1 MNDPSM
7 SERTKGSPGEVSEN
21 IDVLT
26 AKLFFNA
33 AFPVMQVVLDDDPA
47 MNARFRNVKATVQ
60 ICARDGSPSKEGG
73 ELYACHLVFDNGK
86 LTVVQAPAEKPDITL
101 SFSSLAK
108 MNTMFRGGAAL
119 PSIKGFSKPGLLIKI
134 FSLLMSLMIMMPT
147 SRPKDPVKQRLKV
160 KMSLYM
166 ITRALSTYNKLGN
179 PEMAEWC
186 SRQPDRIYQFIVDKY
201 NSKPGDEPEIAC
213 YLRVKAGKS
222 KSGHGVYI
230 RRSPF
235 VMFHFSSVKGAL
247 QVLLKDVA
255 FVEGV
260 EKGCVEVIGS
270 PEYAMNL
277 NDFMA
282 VLQGMM
288 T

>member
-1 MNDPSM
+1 MNEQDL
-7 SERTKGSPGEVSEN
+7 T
-21 IDVLT
+21 T

-47 MNARFRNVKATVQ
+47 MNAKFRNVTGTEQ
-60 ICARDGSPSKEGG
+60 ICAKEGT
-73 ELYACHLVFDNGK
+73 ELYACHLVFDRGK
-86 LTVVQAPAEKPDITL
+86 ITVNQGPAVAPDITL
-101 SFSSLAK
+101 SFGSLAK

-119 PSIKGFSKPGLLIKI
+119 PAIKGFSKLGLLLKV
-134 FSLLMSLMIMMPT
+134 FSLLMSLMLMMPS
-147 SRPKDPVKQRLKV
+147 SRPKDPAKQKLKV

-179 PEMAEWC
+179 WEMSEWC
-186 SRQPDRIYQFIVDKY
+186 RRQPDRIYQFIVDGDSTA
-201 NSKPGDEPEIAC
+201 SKTASKDADAAPAIAC

-222 KSGHGVYI
+222 KSGHGIYT

-235 VMFHFSSVKGAL
+235 VLFHFSSVAGAMK
-247 QVLLKDVA
+247 VLLKDVG

-260 EKGCVEVIGS
+260 EQGCVEVVGS
-270 PEYAMNL
+270 PEYAMAI

>member
-1 MNDPSM
+1 MN
-7 SERTKGSPGEVSEN
+7 EL
-21 IDVLT
+21 DVTT

-47 MNARFRNVKATVQ
+47 MNAKFRNVEATVQ
-60 ICARDGSPSKEGG
+60 ICAKEGN
-73 ELYACHLVFDNGK
+73 ELYACHLVFDKGK

-101 SFSSLAK
+101 SFNSLAK

-134 FSLLMSLMIMMPT
+134 FSLLMSLMIMMPS
-147 SRPKDPVKQRLKV
+147 SRPKDPVKQKLKV

-186 SRQPDRIYQFIVDKY
+186 RRQPDRIYQFIVDSD
-201 NSKPGDEPEIAC
+201 NAKPGAVSGEAVEPAIAC

-222 KSGHGVYI
+222 KSGHGVYT

-235 VMFHFSSVKGAL
+235 VLFHFSSVEGAL
-247 QVLLKDVA
+247 KVLLKDVA

-260 EKGCVEVIGS
+260 EKGCVEVLGS

-282 VLQGMM
+282 VLQGML

>member
-1 MNDPSM
+1 MNDRELM
-7 SERTKGSPGEVSEN
+7 
-21 IDVLT
+21 T

-47 MNARFRNVKATVQ
+47 MAAKFRDVKAVVQ
-60 ICARDGSPSKEGG
+60 ICAKEGN
-73 ELYACHLVFDNGK
+73 ELIACHLAFDHGK
-86 LTVVQAPAEKPDITL
+86 ITVNQGPAPSPDITL
-101 SFSSLAK
+101 SFGSLVK

-119 PSIKGFSKPGLLIKI
+119 PSIKGFSKLGLLLKV
-134 FSLLMSLMIMMPT
+134 FSLLMSLMLMSPK
-147 SRPKDPVKQRLKV
+147 SRPKDPAKQKLKV

-166 ITRALSTYNKLGN
+166 ITRALSSYNKLGD
-179 PEMAEWC
+179 PVMVEWC
-186 SRQPDRIYQFIVDKY
+186 KRQPDRIYQFIVDSEKSAGQ
-201 NSKPGDEPEIAC
+201 NAEPAVAC

-222 KSGHGVYI
+222 KSGHGIYT

-235 VMFHFSSVKGAL
+235 VLFHFFSVEGAMK
-247 QVLLKDVA
+247 VLLKDVA

-270 PEYAMNL
+270 PEYAMGI
-277 NDFMA
+277 NDLMS

>member
-1 MNDPSM
+1 M
-7 SERTKGSPGEVSEN
+7 SEHPANGDVSGVQE
-21 IDVLT
+21 IT

-47 MNARFRNVKATVQ
+47 MNAKFRNVQATVQ
-60 ICARDGSPSKEGG
+60 ISAKERDK
-73 ELYACHLVFDNGK
+73 LYACHLVFNKGK
-86 LTVVQAPAEKPDITL
+86 LDVVQEEAKNPDITL
-101 SFSSLAK
+101 SFNSLAK

-119 PSIKGFSKPGLLIKI
+119 PSIKGFSKPGLLLKV
-134 FSLLMSLMIMMPT
+134 FSLLMSLMIMMPS

-179 PEMAEWC
+179 PEMSEWC
-186 SRQPDRIYQFIVDKY
+186 RRQPDRIYQFIVDREESGTEHPDKH
-201 NSKPGDEPEIAC
+201 PVEIAC

-222 KSGHGVYI
+222 KSGHGVYT

-235 VMFHFSSVKGAL
+235 VLFHFFSVAGAL
-247 QVLLKDVA
+247 KVLLKEVA

>member
-1 MNDPSM
+1 M
-7 SERTKGSPGEVSEN
+7 K
-21 IDVLT
+21 
-26 AKLFFNA
+26 AK
-33 AFPVMQVVLDDDPA
+33 
-47 MNARFRNVKATVQ
+47 FRNVAAAVQ
-60 ICARDGSPSKEGG
+60 ICAKDGDG
-73 ELYACHLVFDNGK
+73 LLACHLVFDRGK
-86 LTVVQAPAEKPDITL
+86 ITVNQGPAPAPDITL
-101 SFSSLAK
+101 SFSSVAK

-119 PSIKGFSKPGLLIKI
+119 PSIKGFSKPGLLIKV
-134 FSLLMSLMIMMPT
+134 FSLLMSLMIMMPS
-147 SRPKDPVKQRLKV
+147 SRPKDPAKQKLKV

-186 SRQPDRIYQFIVDKY
+186 SRQPDRIYQFIVDGESRAGEKA
-201 NSKPGDEPEIAC
+201 EPEIAC

-222 KSGHGVYI
+222 KSGHGVYT

-235 VMFHFSSVKGAL
+235 VLFHFSGVAGAL
-247 QVLLKDVA
+247 KVLLKDVG

-260 EKGCVEVIGS
+260 EKGCVEVLGS
-270 PEYAMNL
+270 PEYAMAL

-282 VLQGMM
+282 VLQGML

>member
-1 MNDPSM
+1 MNEKD
-7 SERTKGSPGEVSEN
+7 E
-21 IDVLT
+21 IT

-47 MNARFRNVKATVQ
+47 MNAKFRTVAATVQ
-60 ICARDGSPSKEGG
+60 ICAREGG
-73 ELYACHLVFDNGK
+73 NLLACHLVFDHGK
-86 LTVVQAPAEKPDITL
+86 LTVVQGPASSPDITL
-101 SFSSLAK
+101 SFNSVAK

-134 FSLLMSLMIMMPT
+134 FSLLMSLMIMMPK
-147 SRPKDPVKQRLKV
+147 SRPKDPVKQKLKV

-186 SRQPDRIYQFIVDKY
+186 RRQPDRIYQFIVD
-201 NSKPGDEPEIAC
+201 SEQSAEPAIAC

-222 KSGHGVYI
+222 KSGHGVYT

-235 VMFHFSSVKGAL
+235 VLFHFSGVGGAL
-247 QVLLKDVA
+247 KVLLKDVA

-282 VLQGMM
+282 VLQGML

>member
-1 MNDPSM
+1 MN
-7 SERTKGSPGEVSEN
+7 EQE
-21 IDVLT
+21 LT
-26 AKLFFNA
+26 AQLFFNA
-33 AFPVMQVVLDDDPA
+33 AFPVMQVVIDDDPS
-47 MNARFRNVKATVQ
+47 MNAKFRDVAATVQ
-60 ICARDGSPSKEGG
+60 ICAKNGN
-73 ELYACHLVFDNGK
+73 ELVACHLVFDRGK
-86 LTVVQAPAEKPDITL
+86 LSVNQGPAQAPDITL

-119 PSIKGFSKPGLLIKI
+119 PSIKGFLNLSLLIKI
-134 FSLLMSLMIMMPT
+134 FSLLMSLMIMMPS
-147 SRPKDPVKQRLKV
+147 SRPKEPARQRLKV

-166 ITRALSTYNKLGN
+166 IARALSTYNKLGN
-179 PEMAEWC
+179 PGMSEWC
-186 SRQPDRIYQFIVDKY
+186 RRQPDRIYQFIVD
-201 NSKPGDEPEIAC
+201 DEPEIAC

-222 KSGHGVYI
+222 KSGHGVYK

-235 VMFHFSSVKGAL
+235 VLFHFFNVAGAL
-247 QVLLKDVA
+247 KVLLKDVA

-282 VLQGMM
+282 VLQGLM

>member
-1 MNDPSM
+1 MNEQDL
-7 SERTKGSPGEVSEN
+7 
-21 IDVLT
+21 IT

-47 MNARFRNVKATVQ
+47 MKAQFRDVQATVQ
-60 ICARDGSPSKEGG
+60 ICATEGG
-73 ELYACHLVFDNGK
+73 ELLACHLVFNKGAFS
-86 LTVVQAPAEKPDITL
+86 VVQGPAQAPDITL
-101 SFSSLAK
+101 SFKSVAK
-108 MNTMFRGGAAL
+108 MNTMFRGGVAL
-119 PSIKGFSKPGLLIKI
+119 PSIKGFSKLGLLIKV
-134 FSLLMSLMIMMPT
+134 FRLLMSLMIMMPT
-147 SRPKDPVKQRLKV
+147 SRPKNPVKQKLKV

-179 PEMAEWC
+179 PEMVEWC
-186 SRQPDRIYQFIVDKY
+186 SRQPDRIYQFIVDRDSVAGQGTVPASTTGNIQTQAY
-201 NSKPGDEPEIAC
+201 TPAIAC

-222 KSGHGVYI
+222 KSGHGIYT

-235 VMFHFSSVKGAL
+235 VLFHFPSVSGAL
-247 QVLLKDVA
+247 KVLLKDVA

-260 EKGCVEVIGS
+260 EKGYVEVIGS

>member
-1 MNDPSM
+1 M
-7 SERTKGSPGEVSEN
+7 SEQDLV
-21 IDVLT
+21 T

-47 MNARFRNVKATVQ
+47 MNAKFRNVKAVVQ
-60 ICARDGSPSKEGG
+60 ICAKEGDS
-73 ELYACHLVFDNGK
+73 LLACHLVFDFGK
-86 LTVVQAPAEKPDITL
+86 LSVQQGPAESPDIIL
-101 SFSSLAK
+101 SFNSVAK

-119 PSIKGFSKPGLLIKI
+119 PSIKGFSKLGLLLKV
-134 FSLLMSLMIMMPT
+134 FSLLMSLMIMMPS
-147 SRPKDPVKQRLKV
+147 SRPKDPVKQKLKV

-179 PEMAEWC
+179 PEMVEWC
-186 SRQPDRIYQFIVDKY
+186 RRQPDRIYQFIIDK
-201 NSKPGDEPEIAC
+201 SSGGGEPEIAC

-222 KSGHGVYI
+222 KSGHGVYT

-235 VMFHFSSVKGAL
+235 VLFHFPSVSGAL
-247 QVLLKDVA
+247 KVLLKDVG

-260 EKGCVEVIGS
+260 EQGCVEVIGS

>member
-1 MNDPSM
+1 MNEQELM
-7 SERTKGSPGEVSEN
+7 
-21 IDVLT
+21 T

-47 MNARFRNVKATVQ
+47 MNAKFRDVEATVQ
-60 ICARDGSPSKEGG
+60 ICAKDGNG
-73 ELYACHLVFDNGK
+73 LLACHLVFNRGK
-86 LTVVQAPAEKPDITL
+86 LTVNQGPGEAPDITL
-101 SFSSLAK
+101 SFGSVAK

-119 PSIKGFSKPGLLIKI
+119 PSIKGFSKFGLLLKV
-134 FSLLMSLMIMMPT
+134 FSLLMSLMIMSPK
-147 SRPKDPVKQRLKV
+147 SRPKDPAKQQLKV

-166 ITRALSTYNKLGN
+166 VTRALSTYNKLGN

-186 SRQPDRIYQFIVDKY
+186 LRQPDRIYQFIVD
-201 NSKPGDEPEIAC
+201 SPGGGEPAIAC

-222 KSGHGVYI
+222 KSGHGVYA

-235 VMFHFSSVKGAL
+235 VLFHFSSVAGAMK
-247 QVLLKDVA
+247 VLLKDVG

-260 EKGCVEVIGS
+260 EQGCVEVVGS
-270 PEYAMNL
+270 PEYAMAL

-282 VLQGMM
+282 VLQGLM

>member
-1 MNDPSM
+1 
-7 SERTKGSPGEVSEN
+7 
-21 IDVLT
+21 
-26 AKLFFNA
+26 
-33 AFPVMQVVLDDDPA
+33 
-47 MNARFRNVKATVQ
+47 
-60 ICARDGSPSKEGG
+60 
-73 ELYACHLVFDNGK
+73 
-86 LTVVQAPAEKPDITL
+86 
-101 SFSSLAK
+101 
-108 MNTMFRGGAAL
+108 
-119 PSIKGFSKPGLLIKI
+119 
-134 FSLLMSLMIMMPT
+134 
-147 SRPKDPVKQRLKV
+147 
-160 KMSLYM
+160 MSLYM

-179 PEMAEWC
+179 PEMVEWC
-186 SRQPDRIYQFIVDKY
+186 RRQPDRIYQFIVDKD
-201 NSKPGDEPEIAC
+201 PAAVAADAEPEIAC

-222 KSGHGVYI
+222 KSGHGVYT

-235 VMFHFSSVKGAL
+235 VLFHFRNVVGAL
-247 QVLLKDVA
+247 KVLLKDVG

>member
-1 MNDPSM
+1 MNEQD
-7 SERTKGSPGEVSEN
+7 E
-21 IDVLT
+21 LT

-47 MNARFRNVKATVQ
+47 MNAKFRDVRAAVQ
-60 ICARDGSPSKEGG
+60 ICAIEGND
-73 ELYACHLVFDNGK
+73 LLACHLVFDRGK
-86 LTVVQAPAEKPDITL
+86 ITVNQGPASAPDITL
-101 SFSSLAK
+101 SFNSVAK

-119 PSIKGFSKPGLLIKI
+119 PSIKGFSKLGLLVKV
-134 FSLLMSLMIMMPT
+134 FSLLMSLMIMMPS
-147 SRPKDPVKQRLKV
+147 SRPKDPVKQKLKV

-179 PEMAEWC
+179 PGMAEWC
-186 SRQPDRIYQFIVDKY
+186 RRQPDRIYQFIVDGE
-201 NSKPGDEPEIAC
+201 SKGGEKAEPEIAC

-222 KSGHGVYI
+222 KSGHGVYT

-235 VMFHFSSVKGAL
+235 VLFHFSSVAGAL
-247 QVLLKDVA
+247 KVLLKDVG

-260 EKGCVEVIGS
+260 EKGCVEVLGS
-270 PEYAMNL
+270 PEYAMGL

-282 VLQGMM
+282 VLQGML

>member
-1 MNDPSM
+1 MTSQD
-7 SERTKGSPGEVSEN
+7 ET
-21 IDVLT
+21 T

-47 MNARFRNVKATVQ
+47 MNAKFREVRATVQ
-60 ICARDGSPSKEGG
+60 ICAKEGG
-73 ELYACHLVFDNGK
+73 ELLACHLVFDRGK
-86 LTVVQAPAEKPDITL
+86 ITINQGPAETPDIVL
-101 SFSSLAK
+101 SFNSVAK

-119 PSIKGFSKPGLLIKI
+119 PSIKGFSKPGLLIKV
-134 FSLLMSLMIMMPT
+134 FSLLMSLMIMMPS
-147 SRPKDPVKQRLKV
+147 SRPKDPVKQKLKV

-186 SRQPDRIYQFIVDKY
+186 RRQPDRIYQFIVGDKAA
-201 NSKPGDEPEIAC
+201 PEIAC

-222 KSGHGVYI
+222 KSGHGVYT

-235 VMFHFSSVKGAL
+235 VLFHFPSVEGAL
-247 QVLLKDVA
+247 KVLLKDVG

-260 EKGCVEVIGS
+260 EKGCVEVLGS
-270 PEYAMNL
+270 PEYAMGI

-282 VLQGMM
+282 VLQGML

>member
-1 MNDPSM
+1 MN
-7 SERTKGSPGEVSEN
+7 ERDE
-21 IDVLT
+21 IT

-33 AFPVMQVVLDDDPA
+33 AFPVMQVVLDDDPS
-47 MNARFRNVKATVQ
+47 MNAKFRNVRATVQ
-60 ICARDGSPSKEGG
+60 ICAKDGKN
-73 ELYACHLVFDNGK
+73 LLACHLVFDCGK
-86 LTVVQAPAEKPDITL
+86 LSVVQGPAQAPDITL
-101 SFSSLAK
+101 SFSTVAK

-134 FSLLMSLMIMMPT
+134 FSLLMSLMIMMPS

-160 KMSLYM
+160 KMSHYM

-179 PEMAEWC
+179 PEMVEWC
-186 SRQPDRIYQFIVDKY
+186 RRQPDRIYQFIVDKDTAAV
-201 NSKPGDEPEIAC
+201 GQAAAADAAPEIAC

-222 KSGHGVYI
+222 KSGHGVYT

-235 VMFHFSSVKGAL
+235 VLFHFKNVAGAL
-247 QVLLKDVA
+247 KVLLKDVG

>member
-1 MNDPSM
+1 MN
-7 SERTKGSPGEVSEN
+7 EVDE
-21 IDVLT
+21 IT

-47 MNARFRNVKATVQ
+47 MNAKFRNVQATVQ
-60 ICARDGSPSKEGG
+60 ICAKEGSPSREGG
-73 ELYACHLVFDNGK
+73 TLLACHLVFDRGR
-86 LTVVQAPAEKPDITL
+86 LTVVQGPAAAPDITL
-101 SFSSLAK
+101 SFNSVAK

-119 PSIKGFSKPGLLIKI
+119 PAIKGFSKLGLLIKV
-134 FSLLMSLMIMMPT
+134 FSLLMSLMIMMPS

-179 PEMAEWC
+179 PVMAEWC
-186 SRQPDRIYQFIVDKY
+186 RRQPDRIYQFIVD
-201 NSKPGDEPEIAC
+201 SEHGPDPEIAC

-222 KSGHGVYI
+222 KSGHGVYT

-235 VMFHFSSVKGAL
+235 VLFHFASVGGAL
-247 QVLLKDVA
+247 KVLLKDVA

-260 EKGCVEVIGS
+260 ETGCVEVLGS